1 VAKQTLSAHST
12 FDCFADGL
20 RINWMHKRLI
30 EENLNMLRDRLLI
43 MGGAAEKAIML
54 SMRSL
59 IERDSELAGR
69 VVREDDAIDQMELEI
84 DQMCVDVLVLRQ
96 PAAGDLR
103 FVVSVARTAPT
114 VERIADHAVNIAK
127 HALSLNNQ
135 PAIDARIDLSVMAKV
150 VQDMLVEGLDAFT
163 SGDPDRAQSTIAR
176 DDDVDELYDTLYD
189 QVIEAMKRNPS
200 SVARGAEWLFVLKHL
215 ERIADYVTN
224 ICEQIVYMSRGQVI
238 KHTVW

>member
-1 VAKQTLSAHST
+1 
-12 FDCFADGL
+12 
-20 RINWMHKRLI
+20 MHKRLI
-30 EENLNMLRDRLLI
+30 EENLNLLRDKLLI

-54 SMRSL
+54 SMRAL
-59 IERDSELAGR
+59 IERDSDLAAR

-84 DQMCVDVLVLRQ
+84 DQLCVDVLVLKQ

-127 HALSLNNQ
+127 HALSLNNEPQ
-135 PAIDARIDLSVMAKV
+135 IGSHIDLTSMGKA
-150 VQDMLVEGLDAFT
+150 VQDMLVDGLDAFT
-163 SGDPDRAQSTIAR
+163 SGDPERAQATIAR
-176 DDDVDELYDTLYD
+176 DDEVDDLYDRLYD
-189 QVIEAMKRNPS
+189 QVIETMSRDS
-200 SVARGAEWLFVLKHL
+200 STVSRGAEWLFVLKHL